1 MRKRVKGWAAN
12 WQLTRTGIRGIPH
25 GMKKLLVLAIAAAAS
40 VAGLR
45 AQTELGYWDLNGT
58 LARSSGTSGTL
69 GAELLILGAGFIN
82 YGTGTTVNLQPGFTA
97 GSSLRFFD
105 LISIAET
112 GRVTISNLDF
122 SGLTTP
128 TVSFAI
134 RSNPAFTLS
143 DDFRLQYDSGGG
155 WTTADV
161 LALPTTSYEL
171 VSYTFDPG
179 VIDGLSDVDL
189 RLSFTSVATLLD
201 TVEVDNIRVTAV
213 PEPSVVWL
221 LVAAG
226 GALGALRLRR
236 RPHSAQ

>member
-1 MRKRVKGWAAN
+1 MW
-12 WQLTRTGIRGIPH
+12 
-25 GMKKLLVLAIAAAAS
+25 AIAVSAS

-69 GAELLILGAGFIN
+69 SAELLILGAGFISF
-82 YGTGTTVNLQPGFTA
+82 GTGTTVNLQPGFTA

-105 LISIAET
+105 LVSVAET

-128 TVSFAI
+128 TISFAI

-161 LALPTTSYEL
+161 LALPTTTYEL

-221 LVAAG
+221 LAAAG

-236 RPHSAQ
+236 RAHSAQ